1 MKFFSSMLLAACL
14 FVLAAAVPAAA
25 RGPGEYAVQGK
36 ASASSGAYTG
46 TASLTQTGK
55 ETWRVVW
62 KIGNETWTG
71 FGIGNGQ
78 IIAMNFAGQGRTGV
92 ILLVSKEDGSGYDA
106 AWAFTG
112 TQEVGYEE
120 WRRRR

>member
-1 MKFFSSMLLAACL
+1 MKLISSTLLAAL
-14 FVLAAAVPAAA
+14 LMVFAVALPAAA
-25 RGPGEYAVQGK
+25 RGPGEFSVQGQ
-36 ASASSGAYTG
+36 ASPSSGAYTG
-46 TASLTQTGK
+46 TATLSQTSK

-62 KIGNETWTG
+62 KIGTQTWTG

-78 IIAMNFAGQGRTGV
+78 IIAVTFTGKGGNGV

-120 WRRRR
+120 WRRR